1 MARRIEYDEAS
12 LDAVITLE
20 DAAEQCRV
28 DVEDLQSSLME
39 RVILPGVIAQA
50 EARSGAAIR
59 SAVYEEDWPATYP
72 SGHALD
78 VGQAH
83 EILSVSQV
91 VGGSATALDVLTS
104 LRRGRETF
112 LDFPGGRPAGTLRI
126 RYRAGVELDSYPAV
140 RQWLLLYVGTAYAQ
154 REHLVVGSSLSELPG
169 TYLDFMLADITVPPR
184 F

>member
-1 MARRIEYDEAS
+1 MARRIAYDEAS
-12 LDAVITLE
+12 LDAVITLA

-28 DVEDLQSSLME
+28 EVEDLQGSLVE

-50 EARSGAAIR
+50 EARTSAAIR
-59 SAVYEEDWPATYP
+59 VAVYEEDWPAGYP

-78 VGQAH
+78 VGQAR

-91 VGGSATALDVLTS
+91 VDGVVTPLAVPTS
-104 LRRGRETF
+104 LRQGRETY
-112 LDFPGGRPAGTLRI
+112 LDFPGGRPPGALRI
-126 RYRAGVELDSYPAV
+126 RYRAGVDLDAYPAV
-140 RQWLLLYVGTAYAQ
+140 RQWLLLYIGTAYEQ